1 MGTYKNKAY
10 TLRIDNNLMDKIKT
24 IAITEDRPISKQIE
38 RMLKDQVE
46 QYENEHG
53 NIKINMLKNDGTI
66 NNVIM

>member
-66 NNVIM
+66 NNINM

>member
-24 IAITEDRPISKQIE
+24 IAITEDRPISKKIE

-66 NNVIM
+66 NNVNM

>member
-53 NIKINMLKNDGTI
+53 NIKINMLKNDVTI
-66 NNVIM
+66 HNVNM

>member
-66 NNVIM
+66 HNVNM

>member
-10 TLRIDNNLMDKIKT
+10 TLRIDNVLMDKIKT
-24 IAITEDRPISKQIE
+24 IATTEDRPISKQIE

-46 QYENEHG
+46 QYEHEHG

-66 NNVIM
+66 HNVNM

>member
-53 NIKINMLKNDGTI
+53 NIKINMQKK
-66 NNVIM
+66 

>member
-24 IAITEDRPISKQIE
+24 IAITEARPISKQIE

-66 NNVIM
+66 HNVNM